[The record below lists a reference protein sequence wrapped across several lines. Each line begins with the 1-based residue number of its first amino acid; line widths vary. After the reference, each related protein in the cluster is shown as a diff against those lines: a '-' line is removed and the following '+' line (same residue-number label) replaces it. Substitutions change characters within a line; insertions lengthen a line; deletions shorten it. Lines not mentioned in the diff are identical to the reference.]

1 MIVKQPK
8 SAAGPVRNSNG
19 AGLTLVEVMI
29 AIVILTVM
37 ALGSAAF
44 LYHSQVGI
52 FYQGNK
58 RVALEAANSRL
69 EEIRASQYNDIND
82 IMPNDY
88 AIHYLSPDLSGNWA
102 LTDNDP
108 EETKNIN
115 GITLPIVTKV
125 RYMDIDEGTDS
136 YDYIRITVSMG
147 YRAGIDDTVTLETFC
162 FP

>member
-1 MIVKQPK
+1 VIVKQPK

-58 RVALEAANSRL
+58 RVALEAAGSRL

-82 IMPNDY
+82 IMTSDY
-88 AIHYLSPDLSGNWA
+88 NTHYLSGQVGNWVLA
-102 LTDNDP
+102 DSDP
-108 EETKNIN
+108 GETKNIN
-115 GITLPIVTKV
+115 GRTLPIVTRV
-125 RYMDIDEGTDS
+125 RYMDIDGEPDS

-147 YRAGIDDTVTLETFC
+147 YRAGIDNTVTLETFC

>member
-29 AIVILTVM
+29 AIVILTIM

-44 LYHSQVGI
+44 LYHSRVGI

-69 EEIRASQYNDIND
+69 EEIRASQYDD
-82 IMPNDY
+82 VKPTGSDY
-88 AIHYLSPDLSGNWA
+88 NTHYLSGQVGNWVLA
-102 LTDNDP
+102 DSDP
-108 EETKNIN
+108 GETKNIN
-115 GITLPIVTKV
+115 GRTLPIVTRV
-125 RYMDIDEGTDS
+125 RYMDIDGEPDS

-147 YRAGIDDTVTLETFC
+147 YRAGIDNTVTLETFC

>member
-1 MIVKQPK
+1 
-8 SAAGPVRNSNG
+8 
-19 AGLTLVEVMI
+19 VEVII

-37 ALGSAAF
+37 ALGGVAF

-52 FYQGNK
+52 STHGNK
-58 RVALEAANSRL
+58 RVALEAVNSRL

-82 IMPNDY
+82 IMTNDY
-88 AIHYLSPDLSGNWA
+88 DIHYLSGQVGNWVLA
-102 LTDNDP
+102 DSDP
-108 EETKNIN
+108 GETKNIN

-125 RYMDIDEGTDS
+125 RYMDIDGEPDS